1 MNFGANH
8 VPFSEK
14 LIQASFQIWMS
25 FPNTGLA
32 HDLKSEISKKWMSFP
47 EIGLAHDLEIEISQ
61 KRVSFPEN
69 GLSHDP
75 ATEIYLDEFSRIYL
89 RVSRHERSRW
99 KTTYDG

>member
-47 EIGLAHDLEIEISQ
+47 EIGLAHES
-61 KRVSFPEN
+61 
-69 GLSHDP
+69 
-75 ATEIYLDEFSRIYL
+75 
-89 RVSRHERSRW
+89 
-99 KTTYDG
+99 